1 MIQHCHSKDVLLPPH
16 CTLSL
21 SLDAMKL
28 TVVLRQVPNSHDG
41 RQAIQLQSAHR
52 SESSGILM
60 SCSAKNEMRL
70 FSFAGKQLAS
80 VDAAGLHNHMAAI
93 SPDGRFFAAATFTSD
108 VKVCAA
114 MHSSLYVCVGQDSM
128 TWLNMHECPGQCL
141 HAESQ
146 TLHATPVVGLP
157 SFCCV
162 LLG

>member
-1 MIQHCHSKDVLLPPH
+1 MIQHCHSKDVLLSP
-16 CTLSL
+16 CCVLSL

-28 TVVLRQVPNSHDG
+28 TAALPQVPNSHDG

-108 VKVCAA
+108 VKVRVAV
-114 MHSSLYVCVGQDSM
+114 HSSLHVCVG
-128 TWLNMHECPGQCL
+128 
-141 HAESQ
+141 
-146 TLHATPVVGLP
+146 
-157 SFCCV
+157 
-162 LLG
+162 